1 MSSNDSFISYRRE
14 TGWSLARLVY
24 QNLCAH
30 GYDVFLDV
38 ESIGAGSFKRV
49 IDGQIRA
56 RPYFLPIFTSGALD
70 RCVDPTDVLRG
81 EMEKALQTRRCIV
94 PLVTDEFNRQD
105 ISSFLPPD
113 MAEKYRSFNT
123 ITIVH
128 EYFNAAMNRLRRHFL
143 QPIDIAIEPIDAEL
157 EPESERLSK
166 AAASKAPIEA
176 TVEKSALKVQKHFE
190 RAIAAVK
197 TDPDLAI
204 KEFGES
210 SNLLQQSNSM
220 QLLMDDFNLQYQ
232 ELQTRMKRENAA
244 FSHLS
249 ELMKIRNETVKAS
262 ISSVR

>member
-1 MSSNDSFISYRRE
+1 MSSNDSFISYRRK
-14 TGWSLARLVY
+14 TSKWSATAVY

-38 ESIGAGSFKRV
+38 ESIGAGSFQRI

-123 ITIVH
+123 VTIVH
-128 EYFNAAMNRLRRHFL
+128 EDFEAAMNKLRERFL
-143 QPIDIAIEPIDAEL
+143 RPIDITIEPIDAEL
-157 EPESERLSK
+157 EPESERLSR
-166 AAASKAPIEA
+166 AAANKAP
-176 TVEKSALKVQKHFE
+176 VEKSWLKAQKHFE
-190 RAIAAVK
+190 RAIAAVA

-204 KEFGES
+204 KEFSES

-220 QLLMDDFNLQYQ
+220 LLLMDDFNMQYQ
-232 ELQTRMKRENAA
+232 ELQARMKRENAT
-244 FSHLS
+244 FRQLS
-249 ELMKIRNETVKAS
+249 NLMQIMHEAAKAS
-262 ISSVR
+262 ISRVR